1 VPKKTTPAAGTDG
14 AIPVA
19 QYVNAYEP
27 HVRTLFYE
35 VLKVAR
41 SAAPVIEEKAYRG
54 WGVRII
60 TDHGEVA
67 LAGYR
72 DHVNVKMRASERLRD
87 PAGIL
92 EGTGTSYRHAKI
104 RSVADARS
112 DALCEILRRQLA
124 TGPRRLTL
132 REGKGQQILERIRRM
147 CSALP
152 EVSERL
158 SHGTPTFF
166 ARGKQFA
173 QIWAAHHDDH
183 GLQMWCAAPTGAQGA
198 LVKADPKRFFVP
210 PYVGHRGWLGVRL
223 ERPDWPELGRII
235 ADAYAEVGVRA
246 GPGSTRGS
254 RRA

>member
-1 VPKKTTPAAGTDG
+1 MPKAKTPAVGTDG

-19 QYVNAYEP
+19 QYVSAYDP
-27 HVRTLFYE
+27 HVRTLLRE

-41 SAAPVIEEKAYRG
+41 KVAPIVEEKAYRG

-67 LAGYR
+67 LTGYR
-72 DHVNVKMRASERLRD
+72 DHVKLKMRASARLRD
-87 PAGIL
+87 PSGIL
-92 EGTGTSYRHAKI
+92 QGAGASQHHVGI

-112 DALCEILRRQLA
+112 EALREILRQQLA
-124 TGPRRLTL
+124 TGARRLNL
-132 REGKGQQILERIRRM
+132 REGKGKQTLDRIRRM
-147 CSALP
+147 CLALP

-166 ARGKQFA
+166 VRGKQFA
-173 QIWAAHHDDH
+173 QVWAAHHDEN
-183 GLQMWCAAPTGAQGA
+183 GLQLWCAAPSGAQSA
-198 LVKADPKRFFVP
+198 LVKADADRFFVP

-223 ERPDWPELGRII
+223 DKPDWPVIERAVDDAHEEIAGR
-235 ADAYAEVGVRA
+235 
-246 GPGSTRGS
+246 

>member
-1 VPKKTTPAAGTDG
+1 MAKEKRPAAGTDG
-14 AIPVA
+14 EISVA
-19 QYVNAYEP
+19 QYVSAYEP
-27 HVRTLFYE
+27 HVRTLFRE

-41 SAAPVIEEKAYRG
+41 KVAPIVEEKAYRG
-54 WGVRII
+54 WGVRIV

-87 PAGIL
+87 PGGIL
-92 EGTGTSYRHAKI
+92 EGTGTSQRHAKI

-112 DALCEILRRQLA
+112 DALREVLRQQLA
-124 TGPRRLTL
+124 TGPRRLNL
-132 REGKGQQILERIRRM
+132 REGKGKQILDRIRRM
-147 CSALP
+147 CLALP

-173 QIWAAHHDDH
+173 QIWAAHHDEN
-183 GLQMWCAAPTGAQGA
+183 GLQLWCAAPTGEQSA
-198 LVKADPKRFFVP
+198 LVRADPGRFFVP

-223 ERPDWPELGRII
+223 EEPDWPEIERVVE
-235 ADAYAEVGVRA
+235 DAYAEISG
-246 GPGSTRGS
+246 
-254 RRA
+254 RR